1 MRASA
6 CYSELIILE
15 APALCYILIPA
26 IHSSPLLCIPP
37 QSKFFC
43 PEALRNYSVSSAA
56 GSFDKSTPE
65 SALSRERV

>member
-26 IHSSPLLCIPP
+26 IHSSPLLCIP